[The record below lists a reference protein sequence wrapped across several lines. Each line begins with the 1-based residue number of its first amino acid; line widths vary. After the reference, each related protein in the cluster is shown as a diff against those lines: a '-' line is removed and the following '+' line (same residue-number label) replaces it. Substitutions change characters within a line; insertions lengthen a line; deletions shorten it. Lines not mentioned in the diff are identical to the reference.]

1 MYYSIPES
9 IRNAGIGLYQY
20 LSLKDSLGYGHN
32 DLRKTVK
39 PRMKSEK
46 VILEV
51 LSGNYENLT
60 DLELFEKQYKTF
72 DIFSY
77 PGIDEA
83 RDMINNYLPVCGSL
97 GDVSEFRMFCRTHNI
112 PGISDSYYS
121 EFIGRL
127 DQNYIVNKMKDIVTL
142 RGIKYS
148 YDERTGRIFKE
159 GQVLTSS
166 QAEPVYSYL
175 GDSSGEP
182 VFGGILLKDIG
193 SILTLNGKISP
204 VTDPNTI
211 S

>member
-1 MYYSIPES
+1 
-9 IRNAGIGLYQY
+9 
-20 LSLKDSLGYGHN
+20 
-32 DLRKTVK
+32 
-39 PRMKSEK
+39 
-46 VILEV
+46 
-51 LSGNYENLT
+51 
-60 DLELFEKQYKTF
+60 
-72 DIFSY
+72 
-77 PGIDEA
+77 
-83 RDMINNYLPVCGSL
+83 
-97 GDVSEFRMFCRTHNI
+97 
-112 PGISDSYYS
+112 
-121 EFIGRL
+121 
-127 DQNYIVNKMKDIVTL
+127 MKDIVTL
-142 RGIKYS
+142 CGIKYS

>member
-1 MYYSIPES
+1 
-9 IRNAGIGLYQY
+9 
-20 LSLKDSLGYGHN
+20 
-32 DLRKTVK
+32 
-39 PRMKSEK
+39 
-46 VILEV
+46 
-51 LSGNYENLT
+51 
-60 DLELFEKQYKTF
+60 
-72 DIFSY
+72 
-77 PGIDEA
+77 
-83 RDMINNYLPVCGSL
+83 
-97 GDVSEFRMFCRTHNI
+97 
-112 PGISDSYYS
+112 
-121 EFIGRL
+121 
-127 DQNYIVNKMKDIVTL
+127 MKDIVTL

-148 YDERTGRIFKE
+148 YDERIGRIFKE

>member
-1 MYYSIPES
+1 
-9 IRNAGIGLYQY
+9 
-20 LSLKDSLGYGHN
+20 
-32 DLRKTVK
+32 
-39 PRMKSEK
+39 
-46 VILEV
+46 
-51 LSGNYENLT
+51 
-60 DLELFEKQYKTF
+60 
-72 DIFSY
+72 
-77 PGIDEA
+77 
-83 RDMINNYLPVCGSL
+83 
-97 GDVSEFRMFCRTHNI
+97 
-112 PGISDSYYS
+112 
-121 EFIGRL
+121 
-127 DQNYIVNKMKDIVTL
+127 MKDIVTL

-175 GDSSGEP
+175 GDSSWEP

>member
-1 MYYSIPES
+1 
-9 IRNAGIGLYQY
+9 
-20 LSLKDSLGYGHN
+20 
-32 DLRKTVK
+32 
-39 PRMKSEK
+39 
-46 VILEV
+46 
-51 LSGNYENLT
+51 
-60 DLELFEKQYKTF
+60 
-72 DIFSY
+72 
-77 PGIDEA
+77 
-83 RDMINNYLPVCGSL
+83 
-97 GDVSEFRMFCRTHNI
+97 
-112 PGISDSYYS
+112 
-121 EFIGRL
+121 
-127 DQNYIVNKMKDIVTL
+127 MKDIVTL
-142 RGIKYS
+142 RGIKYI

>member
-1 MYYSIPES
+1 
-9 IRNAGIGLYQY
+9 
-20 LSLKDSLGYGHN
+20 
-32 DLRKTVK
+32 
-39 PRMKSEK
+39 
-46 VILEV
+46 
-51 LSGNYENLT
+51 
-60 DLELFEKQYKTF
+60 
-72 DIFSY
+72 
-77 PGIDEA
+77 
-83 RDMINNYLPVCGSL
+83 
-97 GDVSEFRMFCRTHNI
+97 
-112 PGISDSYYS
+112 
-121 EFIGRL
+121 
-127 DQNYIVNKMKDIVTL
+127 MKDIVTL

-148 YDERTGRIFKE
+148 YDERTGQIFKE